1 MAEVRFGNIN
11 QRIINWSFINAG
23 FIALGTGLAIIS
35 DNLWI
40 LATAA
45 AVSFLF
51 LIVRANSAWTPGRS
65 FGIGNLI
72 TLTRLLIILWILVCY
87 FKFNNMLIIGLSILV
102 LIGDGIDGLIAQRR
116 KENSLFGE
124 YFDKETDALY
134 LHSLIMIAI
143 FKDILPVWT
152 AIIGLFRYL
161 FLLYLF
167 ITGRTDQKER
177 RSSTGRYIY
186 VFACIAFILPFIPL
200 PAIYLPAIIL
210 ATVLLI
216 YSFSRDIIWIHFGK

>member
-1 MAEVRFGNIN
+1 MTEVRLGNIN
-11 QRIINWSFINAG
+11 QRVINWSFINAG

-45 AVSFLF
+45 ALSFLLF
-51 LIVRANSAWTPGRS
+51 IIRANSAWTPGRS

-72 TLTRLLIILWILVCY
+72 TLARLLIILWMLVCY
-87 FKFNNMLIIGLSILV
+87 FRFNNLLIITLSILV

-143 FKDILPVWT
+143 FKDILPVWIVIT
-152 AIIGLFRYL
+152 GLFRYL
-161 FLLYLF
+161 FLFYLL
-167 ITGRTDQKER
+167 IIRKTDRKER
-177 RSSTGRYIY
+177 RSNTGRYIY
-186 VFACIAFILPFIPL
+186 VFACIAFILPFIPQPL
-200 PAIYLPAIIL
+200 IYLPAVIL
-210 ATVLLI
+210 ATVLLV